1 MKRTYYAG
9 ALAGLL
15 LAGAITLSAAEAQ
28 AAIEVNVMP
37 SGVLSKTNLWDSGP
51 YAYPGQNLEL
61 WGNVSYDG
69 SKTLTYTWTFGDGSA
84 AATGTVT
91 TTNRNN
97 IAANHA
103 YASGSYLATLT
114 VSEVGGT
121 QTSSDTVS
129 IDVVP
134 NALEIQTNYAI
145 QRGLKYLYMTKAS
158 VTLNGQQAYRWHGDT
173 NAISALSVLAFENHG
188 HLASNAPNGDIY
200 ADTVKGGLNQLF
212 NVLSSEASSKNDS
225 SFIADINGNLLR
237 VYSSNDLYRQSIMAM
252 AIAGSASP
260 DAVVGPA
267 GSTAV
272 RGKTYKVVLEDMID
286 WIAYAQQDGN
296 NLWTG
301 GWRYSATFG
310 SSDNSVS
317 QWPALALG
325 EAERA
330 PWGITPPAWVKTRMA
345 LWLAAS
351 QAPDGGYYYDAYYY
365 NSTGGNA
372 ARTGGAI
379 AQMAVA
385 GYFGTNNERLT
396 KALNFLNT
404 YWNSEDSRVWLYHY
418 NFTEHY
424 SVYSVKKGLDFAHL
438 THVGSHDWQ
447 QEYDQWY
454 VNKMVNQGTNGASWN
469 GTYWVSGSYNP
480 TAWALLIM
488 APLEVCLPVARAGAD
503 QEIGNNSSVSL
514 DGSASTHT
522 CSSNTLVS
530 YEWDCDYDGINF
542 TTDKTGAMTTCAYT
556 LPGGVASKTYTAAL
570 RVTDDQSPAKKAID
584 SLLVKVDNGNVAPV
598 ANPGGP
604 YTVGVGEV
612 VTLDGSGSTDINAC
626 PEGTP
631 GHPECLGDSIIKYE
645 WDIDG
650 DGLYGTADSPA
661 DPVGITATFSATSA
675 NTYPV
680 GLKVTDSFGRST
692 AQSTNVTTV
701 AVTDLWPTS
710 YQLVSNVYNRITGK
724 YTVTWKMNMVNDGNG
739 AATDVSAKMTG
750 TSIPVGVV
758 VSDDTVVFT
767 TPDSTL
773 SGGETQL
780 STDTFS
786 YTYPRTA
793 GGPDL
798 TKITWDITYKD
809 GSGGQH
815 VIRSVKQ

>member
-84 AATGTVT
+84 AATGTVS
-91 TTNRNN
+91 NRNN

-121 QTSSDTVS
+121 QTSSDTVA

-134 NALEIQTNYAI
+134 SALEIQTNYAI
-145 QRGLKYLYMTKAS
+145 QRGLKYLYMNKISTS
-158 VTLNGQQAYRWHGDT
+158 PNGQPGYRWISTDYP
-173 NAISALSVLAFENHG
+173 ISALSVLAFENHG
-188 HLASNAPNGDIY
+188 HLASNNPNGDIY

-212 NVLSSEASSKNDS
+212 NVLNGEATAQDDVTFFKS
-225 SFIADINGNLLR
+225 DINGNLRR
-237 VYSSNDLYRQSIMAM
+237 VYYNNDLYRQSIMAM

-260 DAVVGPA
+260 DAEVGLA
-267 GSTAV
+267 GSAEV

-286 WIAYAQQDGN
+286 WIAYAQHDSG
-296 NLWTG
+296 LFKG
-301 GWRYSATFG
+301 GWRYGANG
-310 SSDNSVS
+310 GSDNSVA

-330 PWGITPPAWVKTRMA
+330 PWGITPPAWVKLRMRD
-345 LWLAAS
+345 WLNVS
-351 QAPDGGYYYDAYYY
+351 QAADGGFGY
-365 NSTGGNA
+365 NTTDYWLQNVAKTGG
-372 ARTGGAI
+372 GI

-385 GYFGTNNERLT
+385 NYFGTNNDKLNR
-396 KALNFLNT
+396 ALNFLNT

-447 QEYDQWY
+447 HEYDQWY

-503 QEIGNNSSVSL
+503 QEIGNNLSVSL

-522 CSSNTLVS
+522 CSSNALVS